1 MSGTRY
7 YAQEQTRTAARH
19 CQDTLLLVT
28 VLLTCLQVTTVTSRS
43 LTQSTASLFDQISR
57 DLAPYKEHGISAS
70 MIQGVYCGIRDPGF
84 RVQIKN
90 QQIFVVGEVQGF
102 QSRNRNI
109 KLALVDVA
117 SSYGAL
123 PDVDLVIGTYD
134 WTATTVQTMPE
145 FEAGGP
151 VLAQVRAT
159 PYVPVIAECQSCFCA
174 HYCAVPS

>member
-1 MSGTRY
+1 
-7 YAQEQTRTAARH
+7 
-19 CQDTLLLVT
+19 
-28 VLLTCLQVTTVTSRS
+28 
-43 LTQSTASLFDQISR
+43 
-57 DLAPYKEHGISAS
+57 